1 MCVTSQP
8 GIKICNIHCRIT
20 ADLFLPILVVLFP
33 PTFALKKKNKPE
45 TSLLRAALKNKAFL
59 KIKGLLKGSSVK
71 KKSH

>member
-33 PTFALKKKNKPE
+33 PTFALKKKINLKHHYSE
-45 TSLLRAALKNKAFL
+45 LL
-59 KIKGLLKGSSVK
+59 
-71 KKSH
+71 